1 MISNREMCRDAI
13 DRFLDRSCIL
23 DRVTLQA
30 MYGNRY
36 ALTMLD
42 DWLQRHRA
50 MTLPQASAN
59 DVRELFRSPYW
70 DAVSRRCES
79 LLGLITCFY
88 ASLRDCKFRPDDP
101 IQTLIEQELA
111 AAASQRAAARLK
123 RRDRPKHTLL
133 FSRSSAL

>member
-1 MISNREMCRDAI
+1 MISNKEMCRDAI
-13 DRFLDRSCIL
+13 ERFLDRSCIL

-30 MYGNRY
+30 LYGNRY

-50 MTLPQASAN
+50 KTLPQASAN
-59 DVRELFRSPYW
+59 DVRELFRSSYW

-88 ASLRDCKFRPDDP
+88 ASLRDCKFRSDDP

-111 AAASQRAAARLK
+111 AAASQRAAARL
-123 RRDRPKHTLL
+123 RQRDRQKQSLVFRT
-133 FSRSSAL
+133 SAL